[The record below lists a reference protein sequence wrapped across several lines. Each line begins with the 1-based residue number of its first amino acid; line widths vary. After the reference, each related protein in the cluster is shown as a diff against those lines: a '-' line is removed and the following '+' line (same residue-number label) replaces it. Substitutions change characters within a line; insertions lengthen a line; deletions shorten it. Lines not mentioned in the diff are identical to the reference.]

1 MNSVFGSQRESG
13 FPFDQSALRSLVLE
27 LPSWSRGYES
37 MSSKAGHVEGGIP
50 GRETNIPQSR
60 GQLSPFATKRFISS
74 ATTKTQLSQV
84 HK

>member
-37 MSSKAGHVEGGIP
+37 MSSNAGHVEGGSLVGKLTSHNP
-50 GRETNIPQSR
+50 GGNSAHLPQR
-60 GQLSPFATKRFISS
+60 GSS
-74 ATTKTQLSQV
+74 
-84 HK
+84 